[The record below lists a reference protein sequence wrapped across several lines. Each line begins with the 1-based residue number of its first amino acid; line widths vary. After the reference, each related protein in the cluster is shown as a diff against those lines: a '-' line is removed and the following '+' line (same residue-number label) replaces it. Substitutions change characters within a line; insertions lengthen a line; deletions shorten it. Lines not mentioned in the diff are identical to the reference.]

1 MAKSNTTVT
10 NNALTANVGTAVKA
24 PKPRKAKDQGQK
36 SQAPEFKLDTDRI
49 AIIGTQVGTLAN
61 GAAKAGDTAFDT
73 VRTHIVDALVGGG
86 YETAGEAHKALFTA
100 AYAVKGAKAQW
111 LRTYKSVFNSAIELR
126 IPFDHST
133 GLSALQKLIKAAK
146 APGTAEDALKMAIGG
161 AKTAFR
167 RGMTEKAILA
177 AIKAALAE
185 VEAEDEGEEE
195 GEEE

>member
-1 MAKSNTTVT
+1 MAKSTTTVI
-10 NNALTANVGTAVKA
+10 NNALAANVGTVTKA
-24 PKPRKAKDQGQK
+24 KPRKAKPQAQQV
-36 SQAPEFKLDTDRI
+36 QAPAFTLDTDHI
-49 AIIGTQVGTLAN
+49 ATIGTQVGTLASET
-61 GAAKAGDTAFDT
+61 AKAGDTAFST
-73 VRTHIVDALVGGG
+73 VRTHIVEALVGGG
-86 YETAGEAHKALFTA
+86 YETAGEAHKALFAA